1 MEAVLKSEDEE
12 RAFKKQIFIIKDR
25 EKVIVF
31 LYINSILSVVYKMG
45 DNITIGIC
53 MLSLTLYKSMN
64 R

>member
-31 LYINSILSVVYKMG
+31 LYINSRKIEFNGTMVSSRVTKRSV
-45 DNITIGIC
+45 N
-53 MLSLTLYKSMN
+53 SFRRNASE
-64 R
+64 